1 MTQLEFFTL
10 NNEVWYRVDGSCR
23 KLNVGDIIIDE
34 LLDILVEMYP
44 NAYRA
49 LDKEYKGIEDL
60 GLKRFRMVARF
71 CKCNFGNID
80 NVFDIQSNRKFVFE
94 EVACPLRGECRHENV
109 ICNPA
114 FNSRISKREMAVLHL
129 LYQGKSNSEIAEKLY
144 LSSATVHNH
153 IANAY
158 ARIGVHSKSEFI
170 EYARSNNL
178 FPAERIGDKND

>member
-1 MTQLEFFTL
+1 MTRLEFFTL
-10 NNEVWYRVDGSCR
+10 NNEIWYRVDGSCR
-23 KLNVGDIIIDE
+23 KLNVGDSIIDE

-129 LYQGKSNSEIAEKLY
+129 LYQGKSNSCVSIGY
-144 LSSATVHNH
+144 VVMHSS
-153 IANAY
+153 
-158 ARIGVHSKSEFI
+158 
-170 EYARSNNL
+170 
-178 FPAERIGDKND
+178 